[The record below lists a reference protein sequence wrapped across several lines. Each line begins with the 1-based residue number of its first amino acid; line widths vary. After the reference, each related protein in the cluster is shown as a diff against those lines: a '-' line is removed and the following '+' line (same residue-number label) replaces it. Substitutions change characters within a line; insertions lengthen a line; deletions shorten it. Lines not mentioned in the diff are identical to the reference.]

1 MTDSFAPR
9 RSKKRRTW
17 PKVLAVLT
25 MLVLFTLAAA
35 SAWLLYS
42 YWEANQ
48 PSRERIEPDFGGNP
62 KPVFVAGEMLE
73 DPAAGSGDEL
83 MLTFETVKRLFDPY
97 LYHEPSSESVIL
109 TTADKVVRMKTDQL
123 TAWVN
128 EEPVHLSFPVTTV
141 DDRIYLPLQV
151 IEPYYRFSWLE
162 SGETGAVLLF
172 REGDVLQWA
181 VIEPAD
187 PASGVAAL
195 RRAADR
201 KSPILADLDRE
212 ERVLILDDAGGW
224 YRAQTVDG
232 WIGYVEKQEAKLA
245 EPEVIR
251 IDRKEE
257 KYIPWKP
264 VGGKINLTW
273 EQVVSRNPD
282 TSAIGD
288 MPGLNVVSPTWFY
301 LADDDGTVG
310 NKASHS
316 YVNWAHERG
325 YQVWA
330 LFSNDFNPDR
340 TRAVLSDYDKRLNV
354 IRQLLHYAETYRL
367 QGINIDFENVYMEDK
382 EKLTQFVR
390 ELTPYLHEQGLVVS
404 IDVTIRGG
412 SPMWSL
418 FLDRKALGETVDYMA
433 VMTYDQHWASSP
445 VAGSVA
451 ELGWTEK
458 GIADI
463 IREDEVPPSKLL
475 LGVPFYTY
483 IWTEEQEG
491 GKTKVRSRAV
501 GISFTDNLIA
511 EKGLTPVY
519 DEASGQ
525 DYVEYEEDG
534 KRYRIWLENEK
545 SMRARMEIV
554 NKYDLAGVAS
564 WRRGLETPA
573 IWSVMKETLENRLRE
588 E

>member
-1 MTDSFAPR
+1 MNDSFAPR
-9 RSKKRRTW
+9 RSKKRSKW
-17 PKVLAVLT
+17 PVVTAVT
-25 MLVLFTLAAA
+25 FTLALLALILIAA
-35 SAWLLYS
+35 WQFYV
-42 YWEANQ
+42 YWESLQ
-48 PSRERIEPDFGGNP
+48 PSMERVAPDFGGNP
-62 KPVFVAGEMLE
+62 KPVFVAGEMLD
-73 DPAAGSGDEL
+73 DPAAGGGLDL
-83 MLTFETVKRLFDPY
+83 MLTFETVKSLFDPY
-97 LYHEPSSESVIL
+97 LYHEPESGSVIL
-109 TTADKVVRMKTDQL
+109 TTANKVVRMKTDQL

-128 EEPVHLSFPVTTV
+128 EQPVQLSFPLTV
-141 DDRIYLPLQV
+141 IDDRLYVPLTV

-181 VIEPAD
+181 AVKPAD
-187 PASGVAAL
+187 AETGVAAL
-195 RRAADR
+195 RTEPDH
-201 KSPILADLDRE
+201 KSPIMADLAADA
-212 ERVLILDDAGGW
+212 RVLILADEGAW

-232 WIGYVEKQEAKLA
+232 WIGYVKKEEALLA
-245 EPEVIR
+245 EPEVIQPER
-251 IDRKEE
+251 REDP
-257 KYIPWKP
+257 YIPWKP

-273 EQVVSRNPD
+273 EHVVSRNPD

-316 YVNWAHERG
+316 YVSWAHDRG

-330 LFSNDFNPDR
+330 LFSNDFDPDR

-354 IRQLLHYAETYRL
+354 IRQLLAYAETYKL

-390 ELTPYLHEQGLVVS
+390 ELTPWLHEQGLVVS

-463 IREDEVPPSKLL
+463 IREDHVPPSKLL

-483 IWTEEQEG
+483 LWTEEMEG

-501 GISFTDNLIA
+501 GMSFMDNLIA

-534 KRYRIWLENEK
+534 KRYRAWLENEK
-545 SMRARMEIV
+545 SMKARMEIAV
-554 NKYDLAGVAS
+554 KYGLAGVAS
-564 WRRGLETPA
+564 WRRGLEKPE
-573 IWSVMKETLENRLRE
+573 IWTAMKETLEQRLTE
-588 E
+588 

>member
-1 MTDSFAPR
+1 MV
-9 RSKKRRTW
+9 
-17 PKVLAVLT
+17 VLSLLLAFLL
-25 MLVLFTLAAA
+25 LVLAAA
-35 SAWLLYS
+35 AWLLYD
-42 YWEANQ
+42 YWEAMQ
-48 PSRERIEPDFGGNP
+48 PSLERVEPDFGGNP
-62 KPVFVAGEMLE
+62 KPVFHAGVMLD

-83 MLTFETVKRLFDPY
+83 MLTFETVKSLLDPY
-97 LYHEPSSESVIL
+97 LYHEPSGDAVIL
-109 TTADKVVRMKTDQL
+109 TTADKVVRFKTDQL

-128 EEPVHLSFPVTTV
+128 EEPVHLNFPVTV
-141 DDRIYLPLQV
+141 IEDRLYLPVQIL
-151 IEPYYRFSWLE
+151 EPYYRFAWRE
-162 SGETGAVLLF
+162 SSETGAVLLF
-172 REGDVLQWA
+172 LEGEVHQWA
-181 VIEPAD
+181 DIRPAD
-187 PASGVAAL
+187 PLAGTAAL
-195 RRAADR
+195 RRAPDH
-201 KSPILADLDRE
+201 KSPILADLAPD
-212 ERVLILDDAGGW
+212 ERVLLLGDEGRW
-224 YRAQTVDG
+224 YRVQTLAG
-232 WIGYVEKQEAKLA
+232 WIGYVAKEEAALA
-245 EPEVIR
+245 EPEVVVAER
-251 IDRKEE
+251 REE
-257 KYIPWKP
+257 RHIPWKP
-264 VGGKINLTW
+264 LGGKINLTW
-273 EQVVSRNPD
+273 EQVGARNPD

-310 NKASHS
+310 NKASHA

-340 TRAVLSDYDKRLNV
+340 TRAVLSDYGKRLNV
-354 IRQLLHYAETYRL
+354 IRQLLHYAEAYRL

-382 EKLTQFVR
+382 EMLTQFVR

-463 IREDEVPPSKLL
+463 IREDHVPPEKLL

-483 IWTEEQEG
+483 IWTEEKEG
-491 GKTKVRSRAV
+491 GQTKVRSRAV
-501 GISFTDNLIA
+501 GISYTERLLA
-511 EKGLTPVY
+511 EKGLEPVF
-519 DEASGQ
+519 DEAAGQ

-534 KRYRIWLENEK
+534 KRVRIWLENEK

-554 NKYDLAGVAS
+554 NKYGLAGVAS
-564 WRRGLETPA
+564 WRRGLETPE
-573 IWSVMKETLENRLRE
+573 IWDVMKESLEKRLAE
-588 E
+588 

>member
-1 MTDSFAPR
+1 M
-9 RSKKRRTW
+9 
-17 PKVLAVLT
+17 
-25 MLVLFTLAAA
+25 
-35 SAWLLYS
+35 
-42 YWEANQ
+42 
-48 PSRERIEPDFGGNP
+48 
-62 KPVFVAGEMLE
+62 
-73 DPAAGSGDEL
+73 
-83 MLTFETVKRLFDPY
+83 
-97 LYHEPSSESVIL
+97 
-109 TTADKVVRMKTDQL
+109 
-123 TAWVN
+123 
-128 EEPVHLSFPVTTV
+128 
-141 DDRIYLPLQV
+141 
-151 IEPYYRFSWLE
+151 
-162 SGETGAVLLF
+162 LLF

-288 MPGLNVVSPTWFY
+288 MPGLYVVSPTWFY

-483 IWTEEQEG
+483 IWTEEAGGRQDEG
-491 GKTKVRSRAV
+491 PLPRGRHFVHRQP
-501 GISFTDNLIA
+501 DC
-511 EKGLTPVY
+511 
-519 DEASGQ
+519 
-525 DYVEYEEDG
+525 G
-534 KRYRIWLENEK
+534 KR
-545 SMRARMEIV
+545 AH
-554 NKYDLAGVAS
+554 A
-564 WRRGLETPA
+564 
-573 IWSVMKETLENRLRE
+573 RLRRSLGARLRRV
-588 E
+588 